1 MLDRDLLKEA
11 IMATDAYLGVEKN
24 AKSMGIAT
32 DHHIKDFS
40 YYFSKAHDLLNQ
52 LGILNQHEDYMQFH
66 VEEMLKLANKPSGT
80 LANLPGVVL
89 PGHYHSMDEDVDTS
103 DYYLTTSGRKVRKGR
118 ITTSKNEKDDNKI
131 DESVES
137 TLTDK
142 ANKSKVPLGI
152 LRQVFK
158 RGVAAWRTS
167 HRPGTNPTQWG
178 LARVNSYIMKGKT
191 YHTADKDLREEKNEL
206 DFTDDELDAMADD
219 LSWEDIIHL
228 YDDEELDF
236 EDLIKRK
243 DKIEETITA
252 TSRLQRRM
260 RFARTASKRNVAK
273 FIKLK
278 RASDT
283 KTLQMRAQRAA
294 RRALINKLLRGRNKA
309 LMSAQEKDMI
319 ESQVN
324 RLKSIQQNLAVR
336 MLPRIREIEKQRLA
350 KR

>member
-1 MLDRDLLKEA
+1 
-11 IMATDAYLGVEKN
+11 
-24 AKSMGIAT
+24 
-32 DHHIKDFS
+32 
-40 YYFSKAHDLLNQ
+40 
-52 LGILNQHEDYMQFH
+52 
-66 VEEMLKLANKPSGT
+66 
-80 LANLPGVVL
+80 
-89 PGHYHSMDEDVDTS
+89 
-103 DYYLTTSGRKVRKGR
+103 
-118 ITTSKNEKDDNKI
+118 
-131 DESVES
+131 
-137 TLTDK
+137 
-142 ANKSKVPLGI
+142 
-152 LRQVFK
+152 
-158 RGVAAWRTS
+158 
-167 HRPGTNPTQWG
+167 
-178 LARVNSYIMKGKT
+178 MKGKT

-236 EDLIKRK
+236 ENLIKSK
-243 DKIEETITA
+243 DKIDETITA